1 MGELL
6 PVNRFFKDIKK
17 YFRYARY
24 SARSQLKAEV
34 AGSHLNWLWWIL
46 EPVCFMLVYTLV
58 FGVILPRKID
68 NFSIFVFI
76 GLTVWNLFNKTVTNS
91 VRIVK
96 MNKSV
101 VSKIYLP
108 KYILVLVR
116 LFVNLFKA
124 IISLGIVAVMM
135 LIMRVPLSIHAW
147 NVLPSF
153 LILSVFTFGISTI
166 LMHFGVFVEDLE
178 NIIRVVLQLVFYMS
192 GIFYDLYD
200 SLIGNATF
208 APFAGYALRCNPIAF
223 FSTLCRT
230 VLLEQQCPSVNDYIT
245 MGLWAVVSVGLVAL
259 GVHLV
264 YKYENSY
271 AKII

>member
-1 MGELL
+1 MK
-6 PVNRFFKDIKK
+6 RFIQDMQK
-17 YFRYARY
+17 YFRYATY

-46 EPVCFMLVYTLV
+46 EPICFMLVYTLV
-58 FGVILPRKID
+58 FGVIMPNNID
-68 NFSIFVFI
+68 HFSIFVFI
-76 GLTVWNLFNKTVTNS
+76 GLTNWNLFNRTLTNS

-108 KYILVLVR
+108 KFILVLVR

-124 IISLGIVAVMM
+124 LIQVAIIAAMM
-135 LIMRVPLSIHAW
+135 LIYQVPLSIHAW
-147 NVLPSF
+147 NLLPSV
-153 LILSVFTFGISTI
+153 LILSIITYGCATI

-178 NIIRVVLQLVFYMS
+178 NIIRVVLQLVFYVS

-200 SLIGNATF
+200 RLSGHAIF
-208 APFAGYALRCNPIAF
+208 APVAKYFMRCNPIAF
-223 FSTLCRT
+223 FNYICRR
-230 VLLEQQCPSVNDYIT
+230 VLLEGKAPYAVDYIT
-245 MGLWAVVSVGLVAL
+245 MGLWAVVGVGLVAL

-271 AKII
+271 AKVI

>member
-1 MGELL
+1 MGEL
-6 PVNRFFKDIKK
+6 PVNRFFKDMQK

-58 FGVILPRKID
+58 FGIILPRKID

-76 GLTVWNLFNKTVTNS
+76 GLTIWNLFNKTVTNS
-91 VRIVK
+91 IRIVK

-124 IISLGIVAVMM
+124 IISLAIVAVMM
-135 LIMRVPLSIHAW
+135 VIMRVPLSVHIW
-147 NVLPSF
+147 NLIPSF
-153 LILSVFTFGISTI
+153 LILSVITFGISTI

-178 NIIRVVLQLVFYMS
+178 NIVRVVLQLVFYMS
-192 GIFYDLYD
+192 GIFYDLFG
-200 SLIGNATF
+200 SLKGNATF
-208 APFAGYALRCNPIAF
+208 GPFAGYLVRCNPIAF
-223 FSTLCRT
+223 FSTLCRK
-230 VLLEQQCPSVNDYIT
+230 VLLEQQCPSMNDYIT
-245 MGLWAVVSVGLVAL
+245 MGLWAVIGVALVAF

>member
-1 MGELL
+1 M
-6 PVNRFFKDIKK
+6 NRFIKDMKK
-17 YFRYARY
+17 YFPYAKY

-58 FGVILPRKID
+58 FGVIMPRKIE
-68 NFSIFVFI
+68 NFSIFIFI
-76 GLTVWNLFNKTVTNS
+76 GLMLWNLFNRTITNS

-108 KYILVLVR
+108 KFILVLTR
-116 LFVNLFKA
+116 LFVNMFKA
-124 IISLGIVAVMM
+124 LIQLGIVAVMM
-135 LIMRVPLSIHAW
+135 AIYRVPLSIHAW
-147 NVLPSF
+147 NLIPAF
-153 LILSVFTFGISTI
+153 LILSIITFGCSII

-192 GIFYDLYD
+192 GIFYDLVD
-200 SLIGNATF
+200 SFSRSNF
-208 APFAGYALRCNPIAF
+208 AAFTTYVLRCNPIAF
-223 FSTLCRT
+223 FSYLCRR
-230 VLLEQQCPSVNDYIT
+230 VLLEGKAPFAVDYIT
-245 MGLWAVVSVGLVAL
+245 MGLWAVVGVGLVAL